1 MGSTIE
7 PPRMSYLVCAT
18 PRSGSTL
25 LCELLAST
33 GIAGRPAE
41 YFEDLRATG
50 LPRQAREYFGGYDDP
65 VVEHLPLLLPGAP
78 EAPGHFEAHL
88 GQVVREGTTPN
99 GVFAAKLMWGYF
111 PDFAAHIKG
120 LP

>member
-1 MGSTIE
+1 MASTIGH
-7 PPRMSYLVCAT
+7 PRFTYLVCAT

-25 LCELLAST
+25 LCEVLGAN

-50 LPRQAREYFGGYDDP
+50 LPRQARQYFNGFDNPIVDQLPP
-65 VVEHLPLLLPGAP
+65 VIPGEP
-78 EAPGHFEAHL
+78 EPPGRFEAEL
-88 GQVVREGTTPN
+88 AEVLRQGTTPN

-111 PDFAAHIKG
+111 PDFAARIKE
-120 LP
+120 L